1 MRRLQIQ
8 VSRHVSRI
16 CPGIDHAVNMEDL
29 RHISAAWLLVF
40 AAVTTGK
47 EDMKL
52 EASMTPCELIRY
64 HGYPCEASYAT
75 TDDGYMLQVVRVAHG
90 VRSDGRSAAGF
101 LFADSGFDVW
111 AMSNRESRPYTNSTR
126 FSQRDPK
133 HWQWSFDELGRYDLA
148 ACIDHVL
155 KATGSPKL
163 TTVALSQGVMAN
175 LVLHSVRPEYNN
187 KKIVYPFTDA
197 GYLGTTKALRA
208 LISTACHLFGGALC
222 ALGFTLNDFCSP
234 EQFNKLWEAKTSVF
248 FFFVRYYV
256 IGFPS
261 DSAQKAAWT
270 KAVRRE
276 NFAPT
281 KYSVRTAPPY
291 PLERIRLP
299 VALFW
304 SHGDTLAGASD
315 VSTMAAAL
323 GSNVIMNYVVP
334 VPTFRHLDFATGY
347 RANDIVHNVA
357 LELIR
362 SRIDP

>member
-1 MRRLQIQ
+1 MRL
-8 VSRHVSRI
+8 
-16 CPGIDHAVNMEDL
+16 
-29 RHISAAWLLVF
+29 
-40 AAVTTGK
+40 
-47 EDMKL
+47 
-52 EASMTPCELIRY
+52 
-64 HGYPCEASYAT
+64 
-75 TDDGYMLQVVRVAHG
+75 
-90 VRSDGRSAAGF
+90 
-101 LFADSGFDVW
+101 
-111 AMSNRESRPYTNSTR
+111 
-126 FSQRDPK
+126 
-133 HWQWSFDELGRYDLA
+133 
-148 ACIDHVL
+148 
-155 KATGSPKL
+155 
-163 TTVALSQGVMAN
+163 
-175 LVLHSVRPEYNN
+175 

-234 EQFNKLWEAKTSVF
+234 EQFNKTRVPVYMGHMPMGTTVQNLLHFHQLYKARN
-248 FFFVRYYV
+248 FVMYDHGPTENLRRY
-256 IGFPS
+256 G
-261 DSAQKAAWT
+261 Q
-270 KAVRRE
+270 
-276 NFAPT
+276 
-281 KYSVRTAPPY
+281 RTAPPY